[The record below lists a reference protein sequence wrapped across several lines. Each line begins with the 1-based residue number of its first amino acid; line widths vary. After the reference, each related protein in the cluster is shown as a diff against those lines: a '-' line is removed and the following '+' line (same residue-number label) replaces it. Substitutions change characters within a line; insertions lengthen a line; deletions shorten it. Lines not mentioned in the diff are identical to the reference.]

1 MSETSVT
8 IVGNITRNPEI
19 KTTNG
24 GKLVTRLRVA
34 STRKRYIEGQWIDG
48 ETAYIDVDCWEHLA
62 QNAVNTFSKGDRII
76 AEGRLRT
83 DQWEDNGVKKT
94 FTKIVAD
101 SVGPDLRFATA
112 AITRPFRDG
121 RVYGVVEHAV
131 SFHEESPASSAGL
144 SGSGSGGVSAA
155 STLTT
160 STRII
165 SSVIAVSSS
174 PGSGAVSGSA
184 SRRASAAAYSAAHP
198 GVAMNVTRRSSA
210 QASGLSTV
218 LTVATHAPMRPI
230 RAASFAMRD

>member
-112 AITRPFRDG
+112 AITRNRSSG
-121 RVYGVVEHAV
+121 ARAAEAERRAQEEEMMRVN
-131 SFHEESPASSAGL
+131 
-144 SGSGSGGVSAA
+144 GGV
-155 STLTT
+155 
-160 STRII
+160 
-165 SSVIAVSSS
+165 
-174 PGSGAVSGSA
+174 GGDNGGGGEGGEGSA
-184 SRRASAAAYSAAHP
+184 P
-198 GVAMNVTRRSSA
+198 MVTETNRFDDRGLPDEPVDPE
-210 QASGLSTV
+210 QAPEPDHEMAEMVS
-218 LTVATHAPMRPI
+218 
-230 RAASFAMRD
+230 

>member
-112 AITRPFRDG
+112 AITR
-121 RVYGVVEHAV
+121 
-131 SFHEESPASSAGL
+131 
-144 SGSGSGGVSAA
+144 
-155 STLTT
+155 
-160 STRII
+160 
-165 SSVIAVSSS
+165 
-174 PGSGAVSGSA
+174 
-184 SRRASAAAYSAAHP
+184 
-198 GVAMNVTRRSSA
+198 NRSSA
-210 QASGLSTV
+210 ARAAEAERRAQEEEMMRDHGGGGEGGEGS
-218 LTVATHAPMRPI
+218 APMVTETNRFDEGVLPDEPVDPEQ
-230 RAASFAMRD
+230 APEPDHEMAELVS